1 MISSGYTE
9 LRKAYLDHTR
19 IADSGKEESYY
30 LLFFY
35 GLECGLKSIYL
46 KRNKILRTDQISDEN
61 LRSTHDLFMMIKELH
76 LPAQIARTSA
86 PSFRLARDG
95 TALQIKSAHEAWRY
109 GILIRADDLQ
119 NLLGWMQDIRNWIK
133 ETI

>member
-1 MISSGYTE
+1 MISSGITD
-9 LRKAYLDHTR
+9 LRKVYLNHTR
-19 IADSGKEESYY
+19 ISDSGKEESYY

-61 LRSTHDLFMMIKELH
+61 LRGTHDLFMMIKELR

-86 PSFRLARDG
+86 PSFRLTRDG
-95 TALQIKSAHEAWRY
+95 TSLPIKSAHEAWRY
-109 GILIRADDLQ
+109 GILIQADDLQ
-119 NLLGWMQDIRNWIK
+119 NLLGWMQDIRNRIK

>member
-30 LLFFY
+30 LLFSY

-46 KRNKILRTDQISDEN
+46 KRNKILRTDQISDGN
-61 LRSTHDLFMMIKELH
+61 LRNSHDLFMMIKELR
-76 LPAQIARTSA
+76 LPAQIAGTSA

-95 TALQIKSAHEAWRY
+95 TALPIKNVHEAWRY

-119 NLLGWMQDIRNWIK
+119 NLLGWMQNIRNWIK

>member
-9 LRKAYLDHTR
+9 LRKAYWDHTR
-19 IADSGKEESYY
+19 IADSGKAESYY

-46 KRNKILRTDQISDEN
+46 RRNKIDRTDKISNEK
-61 LRSTHDLFMMIKELH
+61 LRRTHDLLTMIKELK
-76 LPAQIARTSA
+76 LPAQIARSA

-95 TALQIKSAHEAWRY
+95 TALQIESAHEVWRY
-109 GILIRADDLQ
+109 GILIQADDLQ
-119 NLLGWMQDIRNWIK
+119 YLLGWMQDIRNWIK
-133 ETI
+133 EMI

>member
-9 LRKAYLDHTR
+9 LRKAYSAHTR

-46 KRNKILRTDQISDEN
+46 RRNKIDRTDKISNEKF
-61 LRSTHDLFMMIKELH
+61 RRTHDLLTMIKELK
-76 LPAQIARTSA
+76 LPAQIARSA

-95 TALQIKSAHEAWRY
+95 TALQIESAHEAWRY
-109 GILIRADDLQ
+109 GILIQADDLQ

>member
-1 MISSGYTE
+1 MISSGFTE
-9 LRKAYLDHTR
+9 LRKAFLDHTR

-30 LLFFY
+30 LLLFY

-46 KRNKILRTDQISDEN
+46 KRNKILRIDQISDDN
-61 LRSTHDLFMMIKELH
+61 LRSTHDLFKMIRELR

-95 TALQIKSAHEAWRY
+95 TALPIKNAHEAWRY
-109 GILIRADDLQ
+109 GILIRADDLE
-119 NLLGWMQDIRNWIK
+119 NVVGWMHDIRNWIK